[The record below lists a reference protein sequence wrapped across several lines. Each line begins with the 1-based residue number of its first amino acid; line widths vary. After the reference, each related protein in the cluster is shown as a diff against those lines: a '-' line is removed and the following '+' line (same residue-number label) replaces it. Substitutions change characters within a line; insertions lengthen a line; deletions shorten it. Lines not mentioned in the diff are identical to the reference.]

1 METYFKS
8 NDFVGRL
15 KVLAGGR
22 WAAWAAAG
30 LMMMG
35 VGSAPADGALS
46 PPVSIVLSWD
56 ANTEEELAGYRV
68 RHGEASGVYGE
79 AMDVGNVT
87 EVVLPEMRVGTTYY
101 FVVTAYNT
109 LGEEGPPSDEIS
121 FTPTVTLPSFV
132 MEPLSSPAP
141 GDPALTAP
149 RASIG
154 GWATVEDGGFRFV
167 VTATPGQSLRIFAS
181 HDMLNWELLGVYDNP
196 TGRFQAI
203 DYAGGTSATRY
214 YQVLPAG
221 G

>member
-1 METYFKS
+1 METYLKS
-8 NDFVGRL
+8 NDFLSRLMVGG
-15 KVLAGGR
+15 VSR
-22 WAAWAAAG
+22 WAAWVAAG
-30 LMMMG
+30 LMM
-35 VGSAPADGALS
+35 VGAAPADGALS
-46 PPVSIVLSWD
+46 PPVSILLSWD
-56 ANTEEELAGYRV
+56 ANTEAELDGYRV

-79 AMDVGNVT
+79 ALDVGNVT
-87 EVVLPEMRVGTTYY
+87 EVVLPGMEAGTTYY

-121 FTPTVTLPSFV
+121 FTPTITPPSFV

-141 GDPALTAP
+141 GDPALSAP

-181 HDMLNWELLGVYDNP
+181 NDMLNWELLGVYDNP